1 MRMNIYVYMYCMI
14 DLLMILGLYYS
25 TEQKDTRQIDWIV
38 LLMFVQR
45 QRFTLWYQP
54 KI

>member
-25 TEQKDTRQIDWIV
+25 TEQKDTRQID
-38 LLMFVQR
+38 
-45 QRFTLWYQP
+45 
-54 KI
+54 